1 MPDHTID
8 ILILTD
14 VDPNELTGLINQP
27 GLLGTWTENQTIHV
41 YWDPDHWSPQAQAS
55 ILTALQTLG
64 MAHPEDLVSTHTLL
78 TQDWNARWGRQ
89 VKPIRI
95 GKRVRIRPSWELAS
109 TDPQDIDLIIDPK
122 QAFGTGHHPTTQLL
136 TEWLEDM
143 IQGGETLLDIG
154 TGSGILAMVGIRL
167 GARRAFGLDCDAQ
180 AIECAK
186 EYAHTNGFREEL
198 TFTVGTLEQC
208 SPFPWDI
215 VVANIDRRTLLET
228 VGKLDQFI
236 AKTGHL
242 FLSGLL
248 VDDRNEISAAF
259 EENGWT
265 VLQSRIQEEWLA
277 LRLTRSNQS
286 QTAPPASVRDTQSGH
301 DR

>member
-78 TQDWNARWGRQ
+78 TQDWNTRWGRQ

-122 QAFGTGHHPTTQLL
+122 QAFGTGHHATTQLL

-154 TGSGILAMVGIRL
+154 TGSGILTMVGIRL
-167 GARRAFGLDCDAQ
+167 GARRALGLDCDAQ

-215 VVANIDRRTLLET
+215 VVANIDRRTLLEI

-236 AKTGHL
+236 SKTGHL

-248 VDDRNEISAAF
+248 VDDRNEIRAAF

-286 QTAPPASVRDTQSGH
+286 QTAPPASVRDTQSAH

>member
-95 GKRVRIRPSWELAS
+95 GKRVRIRPSWELVS

-122 QAFGTGHHPTTQLL
+122 QAFGTGHHATTQLL

-167 GARRAFGLDCDAQ
+167 GARRALGLDCDAQ

-248 VDDRNEISAAF
+248 VDDRNEIRAAF

-286 QTAPPASVRDTQSGH
+286 QTASPASVRDTQSAH

>member
-122 QAFGTGHHPTTQLL
+122 QAFGTGHHATTQLL

-167 GARRAFGLDCDAQ
+167 GARRALGLDCDAQ

-215 VVANIDRRTLLET
+215 VVANIDRRTLLEI

-248 VDDRNEISAAF
+248 VDDRNEIRAAF

-286 QTAPPASVRDTQSGH
+286 QTAPPASVRDTQSAH

>member
-1 MPDHTID
+1 
-8 ILILTD
+8 
-14 VDPNELTGLINQP
+14 
-27 GLLGTWTENQTIHV
+27 
-41 YWDPDHWSPQAQAS
+41 
-55 ILTALQTLG
+55 
-64 MAHPEDLVSTHTLL
+64 MAYPEDLVSTHTLP
-78 TQDWNARWGRQ
+78 TQDWNARWARQ

-95 GKRVRIRPSWELAS
+95 GQRVRIRPSWEPSS
-109 TDPQDIDLIIDPK
+109 TNPQDIDLVIDPK
-122 QAFGTGHHPTTQLL
+122 QAFGTGHHATTQLL
-136 TEWLEDM
+136 TEWLEDV

-154 TGSGILAMVGIRL
+154 TGSGILAMVSIRL
-167 GARRAFGLDCDAQ
+167 GARRALGLDCDAQ

-215 VVANIDRRTLLET
+215 VVANIDRRTLLEI

-248 VDDRNEISAAF
+248 VDDRNEIRAAF

-265 VLQSRIQEEWLA
+265 VNVSSSLNPFVWAYSFGHTIGCAESLGARLRCTSHRMRERIEVWA
-277 LRLTRSNQS
+277 CGTRIIGHHKPIPLFF
-286 QTAPPASVRDTQSGH
+286 PPCKP
-301 DR
+301 